1 MTDSDY
7 RSDSLPVSP
16 DDAVEIL
23 QQADLA
29 AQAGISLSA
38 GLRAMAAESI
48 SPFAILTPLAFAV
61 PTLLGLVCLLFILDG
76 GFIFIGLAFG
86 VVLGVLTTILSLA
99 SYIRA
104 IRSSNALNEMARRLD
119 SGEPLP
125 QVLGAMRARVSPM
138 ILTLFKNGVA
148 LGRFDTALH
157 WAAEQGRQRRSLQWT
172 LWFALSYPLFLLF
185 VGGCIGTFAIV
196 GIVPGFKKIFE
207 DFGTELPD
215 LTKVIINLSDFMVN
229 YGIAILTVGLIF
241 FAILVPL
248 IITRGNWLVTR
259 RWSPYVPVVGAMF
272 HLETLSEFCN
282 LLAVF
287 MDCRMPV
294 PVALRTAANATHDMW
309 LQAACNGLATDIERG
324 HLSDSSAMSAG
335 IPIAISK
342 VLRESS
348 TPTAVAEALR
358 GLATLYST
366 RAEVNS
372 RFVAVIAEPFII
384 IMTAV
389 SLGTTIAAL
398 YLPLIKLLND
408 LS

>member
-7 RSDSLPVSP
+7 RSDSLPVSA

-23 QQADLA
+23 QQADVA

-38 GLRAMAAESI
+38 GLRAMASESI
-48 SPFAILTPLAFAV
+48 SQFDLLTPLALAAL
-61 PTLLGLVCLLFILDG
+61 TLN
-76 GFIFIGLAFG
+76 GLAFVLLMAWIQYISPLMAYCTLFG
-86 VVLGVLTTILSLA
+86 AIATVVSFI
-99 SYIRA
+99 SYLRT
-104 IRSSNALNEMARRLD
+104 IRSRNALLEMARRLD
-119 SGEPLP
+119 SGEPMP
-125 QVLGAMRARVSPM
+125 QVLATMRARVSPM

-157 WAAEQGRQRRSLQWT
+157 WAAEQGHQRRSLQWT

-185 VGGCIGTFAIV
+185 VGGCIGTFAMV
-196 GIVPGFKKIFE
+196 GIVPGFKQIFY

-215 LTKVIINLSDFMVN
+215 MTRVILNLSDFMVN
-229 YGIAILTVGLIF
+229 YGTTILTVILIA

-248 IITRGNWLVTR
+248 IIAKGNWLVTR
-259 RWSPYVPVVGAMF
+259 RWSPYIPVVGAMF

-294 PVALRTAANATHDMW
+294 PVALRTASNATRDMW
-309 LQAACNGLATDIERG
+309 LQTACNRLATDIEQG
-324 HLSDSSAMSAG
+324 HSSDSSAMSAG

-398 YLPLIKLLND
+398 YMPLIKLLND